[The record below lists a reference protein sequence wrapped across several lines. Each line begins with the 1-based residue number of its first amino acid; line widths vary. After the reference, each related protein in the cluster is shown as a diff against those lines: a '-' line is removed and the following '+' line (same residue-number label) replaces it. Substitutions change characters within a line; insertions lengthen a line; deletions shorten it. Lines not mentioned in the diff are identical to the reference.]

1 MTQEKERILCLQTIL
16 IFIKTSG
23 SYASDDAAE
32 PDVGTGCRG
41 RCVYAR
47 RDGPE
52 LHVGSFACYADSV
65 YPEYAS
71 FCCNRRTGDSRGTV
85 LGQGQYQNAG

>member
-1 MTQEKERILCLQTIL
+1 MFTNDT
-16 IFIKTSG
+16 IFIKTLE

-32 PDVGTGCRG
+32 PDAGTGCRG

-52 LHVGSFACYADSV
+52 LHVGSFACHADSV
-65 YPEYAS
+65 YPDAQKTESLYLP
-71 FCCNRRTGDSRGTV
+71 F
-85 LGQGQYQNAG
+85 Q